1 MCYAFIKNSVRV
13 NVVCFF
19 NAMNNTYDLYII
31 LYTPVFYRLYF
42 MLRDMCFSK
51 YCLLTNM
58 GTIKDPLLER
68 RFLSP
73 IVQLPVVPIAVVV
86 FVVALAVVVV
96 VQLPVAQPT

>member
-1 MCYAFIKNSVRV
+1 
-13 NVVCFF
+13 
-19 NAMNNTYDLYII
+19 
-31 LYTPVFYRLYF
+31 

-73 IVQLPVVPIAVVV
+73 IVQLPIVQLPVVPIVQLTVVPIAVVV